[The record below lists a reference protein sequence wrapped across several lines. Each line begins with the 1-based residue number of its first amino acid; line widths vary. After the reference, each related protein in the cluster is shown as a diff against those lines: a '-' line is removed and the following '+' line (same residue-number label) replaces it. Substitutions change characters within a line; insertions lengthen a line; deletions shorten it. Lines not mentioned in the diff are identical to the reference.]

1 MVSSPALR
9 SLTRWVS
16 DGDFAIEVA
25 HLQKVM
31 WRIQSVLRDVP
42 NSERSYIANALLNV
56 AVATMIKEEGR
67 PRASA
72 LLIRLGDAVA
82 SCATPAPEAPMD
94 LSRTDS

>member
-1 MVSSPALR
+1 MFSPLASR

-16 DGDFAIEVA
+16 DGDIAIEVA

-31 WRIQSVLRDVP
+31 WRIQSALHDVP

-72 LLIRLGDAVA
+72 LLMRLGDAVG
-82 SCATPAPEAPMD
+82 SCATPEPEAPMD